1 MVPRD
6 ELQRLLRTPVVREAL
21 RRVNPH
27 LLARLFS
34 PGGQVAYTTLL
45 RILQNAALRK
55 LILREARRLGI
66 ALWRWR

>member
-1 MVPRD
+1 MKPRD
-6 ELQRLLRTPVVREAL
+6 ELLRLLRTPVVWEAL

-34 PGGQVAYTTLL
+34 PGGQVAYTTFL
-45 RILQNAALRK
+45 RIVQQAGLRK

-66 ALWRWR
+66 ALCRWR